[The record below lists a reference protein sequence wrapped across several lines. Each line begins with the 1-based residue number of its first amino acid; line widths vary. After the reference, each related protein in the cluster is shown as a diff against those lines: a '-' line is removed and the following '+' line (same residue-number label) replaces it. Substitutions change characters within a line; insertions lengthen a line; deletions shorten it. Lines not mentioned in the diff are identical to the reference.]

1 MLAENY
7 AKYWGEVYR
16 EDFTRNIMPFWLKN
30 GLDRENG
37 GIYTCVGRDGQ
48 LIDSTKSVWFQGR
61 FAFICS
67 FAYNNIE
74 KNPEWLEA
82 AKLTLDFIEKHCFDT
97 DGRMYFEVAADGTP
111 LRKRRYV
118 FSESFAAI
126 AMSEYA
132 LATGNQEY
140 AKKALDLFKRMR
152 SFLNTPGVLEPKYL
166 SSVQVQGHS
175 ITMIMVNVA
184 SCLKKVIDDPELDAQ
199 IQESVYA
206 LKNYFMHPEFKALL
220 EMVGP
225 KGEFIDTTNG
235 RTINP
240 GHCIETSWF
249 LFDVARTMDNNKEL
263 IDMALTILDW
273 SWDWGWDEQY
283 GGIINFKDCKN
294 LPPQDY
300 SQDMKFWWPQTEA
313 IIANLYA
320 HKLTKDEKYLKRH
333 KQISDWTYAHFPDYE
348 YGEWYGYLHRDG
360 TVAQPAKGNLFKG
373 PFHIP
378 RMMIKGYTLCHEILA
393 GE

>member
-166 SSVQVQGHS
+166 PSVQVQGHS

-220 EMVGP
+220 E
-225 KGEFIDTTNG
+225 
-235 RTINP
+235 
-240 GHCIETSWF
+240 W
-249 LFDVARTMDNNKEL
+249 
-263 IDMALTILDW
+263 
-273 SWDWGWDEQY
+273 
-283 GGIINFKDCKN
+283 
-294 LPPQDY
+294 
-300 SQDMKFWWPQTEA
+300 
-313 IIANLYA
+313 
-320 HKLTKDEKYLKRH
+320 
-333 KQISDWTYAHFPDYE
+333 
-348 YGEWYGYLHRDG
+348 
-360 TVAQPAKGNLFKG
+360 
-373 PFHIP
+373 
-378 RMMIKGYTLCHEILA
+378 
-393 GE
+393 

>member
-1 MLAENY
+1 MMCIDTY
-7 AKYWGEVYR
+7 AKYWAENYK
-16 EDFTRNIMPFWLKN
+16 EDLTHNIMPFWLKY
-30 GLDRENG
+30 GLDKKHG
-37 GIYTCVGRDGQ
+37 GVYTCVARDGQ
-48 LIDSTKSVWFQGR
+48 LFDTTKSVWFQGR

-67 FAYNNIE
+67 FAYNHVE

-82 AKLTLDFIEKHCFDT
+82 ARLTLDFIENHCFDT
-97 DGRMYFEVAADGTP
+97 DGRMYFEVMADGTP

-152 SFLNTPGVLEPKYL
+152 HFLHTPGILEPKYL
-166 SSVQVQGHS
+166 PTLQAQGHS

-184 SCLKKVIDDPELDAQ
+184 SCIKQVISDPELDAQ
-199 IQESVYA
+199 IEESIHA

-225 KGEFIDTTNG
+225 KGEFIDTMNG

-249 LFDVARTMDNNKEL
+249 LFDVARNIVVTRSSS
-263 IDMALTILDW
+263 TW
-273 SWDWGWDEQY
+273 
-283 GGIINFKDCKN
+283 
-294 LPPQDY
+294 
-300 SQDMKFWWPQTEA
+300 
-313 IIANLYA
+313 
-320 HKLTKDEKYLKRH
+320 H
-333 KQISDWTYAHFPDYE
+333 
-348 YGEWYGYLHRDG
+348 
-360 TVAQPAKGNLFKG
+360 
-373 PFHIP
+373 
-378 RMMIKGYTLCHEILA
+378 
-393 GE
+393 

>member
-1 MLAENY
+1 MSIETY
-7 AKYWGEVYR
+7 AKYWAENYK
-16 EDFTRNIMPFWLKN
+16 EDLTHNIMPFWLKN
-30 GLDRENG
+30 GLDKEHG
-37 GIYTCVGRDGQ
+37 GIYTCVARNGQ
-48 LIDSTKSVWFQGR
+48 LIDTTKSVWFQGR

-67 FAYNNIE
+67 YAYNNIE
-74 KNPEWLEA
+74 KNPEWLDA

-132 LATGNQEY
+132 LATGNKKY
-140 AKKALDLFKRMR
+140 AQKALDLFKRMR
-152 SFLNTPGVLEPKYL
+152 HFLNTPGILEPKYL
-166 SSVQVQGHS
+166 PTVQAQGHS

-184 SCLKKVIDDPELDAQ
+184 SSIKKVISYPELDAQ
-199 IQESVYA
+199 IEESIYA
-206 LKNYFMHPEFKALL
+206 LKNYFMHPEFK
-220 EMVGP
+220 VGP
-225 KGEFIDTTNG
+225 KGEFIDTMNG

-249 LFDVARTMDNNKEL
+249 LFDVARNMNDNKEL

-273 SWDWGWDEQY
+273 SWEWGWDKQY

-320 HKLTKDEKYLKRH
+320 YKLTKDEKYLKRH
-333 KQISDWTYAHFPDYE
+333 KQISDWTYAHFPDSE
-348 YGEWYGYLHRDG
+348 FGEWYGYLHRDG

-378 RMMIKGYTLCHEILA
+378 RMMIKGYTLCKEILA